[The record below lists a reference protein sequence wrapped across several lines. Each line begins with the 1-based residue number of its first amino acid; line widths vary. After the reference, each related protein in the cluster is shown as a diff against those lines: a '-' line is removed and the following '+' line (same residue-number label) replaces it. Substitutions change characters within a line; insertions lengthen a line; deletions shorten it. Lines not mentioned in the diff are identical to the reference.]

1 MIAQEKRSVESNKI
15 CQHCGARF
23 VKKSNRDR
31 HVAIIH
37 RDEPLAPLMSIQGA
51 EEGELHEEVGSTLTP
66 EQIIAATDDVIENN
80 GMVSNVNE
88 SEVVFDASIGEQ
100 EVVYDISIDEE
111 PVVNNDETMADIL
124 AVLSTI
130 HEQGTKCCENTF
142 ITKVVEKISADL
154 KGRFAKHN
162 AAKFLV
168 DSLGDLIKDTNFKS
182 WLSQGLN
189 YQPCRLQQI
198 IKNYIQSENYKA
210 RHSLSANTHQKI
222 YNFWLKPENS
232 VTSTDRRSGR
242 DEVRLSKRK
251 YLEEY
256 RHLQSIQDENKEMK
270 EITLKKTGTK
280 KTYMYAQRMVYTQ
293 PVRKL
298 FDLFKEEEREKCSLS
313 TFIKYKPFYITSPKE
328 REKESCLCKR
338 FLNIHLLLNGVNNFR
353 KTIKLQFHTSVT
365 TFVQNC
371 QVSYTSFIA
380 SATHDQ

>member
-1 MIAQEKRSVESNKI
+1 MQNCNFHKYVVGKIKPYILFQFFPGLFQCTTQNCEVTSKKKGNDIHHIRHCYVIAQEKRSVESNKI

-80 GMVSNVNE
+80 GMVSNVDE

-100 EVVYDISIDEE
+100 EVVFYISVDEE
-111 PVVNNDETMADIL
+111 PVVNNDETMVDIL
-124 AVLSTI
+124 AELSTI

-182 WLSQGLN
+182 WLSQRLN

-242 DEVRLSKRK
+242 DEVRISKRK

-256 RHLQSIQDENKEMK
+256 RHLQSIQDENKEIK

-280 KTYMYAQRMVYTQ
+280 KLTCMPSVWFIHN
-293 PVRKL
+293 L
-298 FDLFKEEEREKCSLS
+298 F
-313 TFIKYKPFYITSPKE
+313 
-328 REKESCLCKR
+328 ESCLICLKR
-338 FLNIHLLLNGVNNFR
+338 KKAKNAH
-353 KTIKLQFHTSVT
+353 
-365 TFVQNC
+365 
-371 QVSYTSFIA
+371 
-380 SATHDQ
+380 